1 MKVITPEQKHR
12 AAELVG
18 MGLTQKEASKAT
30 DMSEASIERVLRQ
43 PEYRKVRDDTA
54 RKRTSL
60 QSEVGQVVRDLLDS
74 PNLAERRAGAE
85 MWLKNPHVL
94 DDVEQ
99 VDDEMLPG
107 VRKVEVLIFPGGE
120 TVERVAQER
129 QADGKPQDLFS
140 QSDLAPV
147 DE

>member
-107 VRKVEVLIFPGGE
+107 VRNIFPGGE